1 MLNSHETQFTET
13 LSHRGYYTTPLLGHP
28 FSRSYGAILPN
39 SLTKVISR
47 ALAFSA
53 RLPVSV
59 YGTVTIK
66 TPYEDFL
73 GSVVGPLPVSFPTV
87 VFSVQLNGL
96 VDLPARPHLQL

>member
-1 MLNSHETQFTET
+1 M
-13 LSHRGYYTTPLLGHP
+13 
-28 FSRSYGAILPN
+28 
-39 SLTKVISR
+39 
-47 ALAFSA
+47 
-53 RLPVSV
+53 SV